1 MAESLTTDAFI
12 NALRRFIARRGQ
24 VRMIRSDNGSN
35 FTGAEKE
42 LGQAIKEWNQS
53 RIESFLLQQGI
64 TWQFNAPGAS
74 HHGGAWERLIRA
86 TRRVMVGLTREQM
99 LNDDGLNTL
108 FAEAESVLNGRP
120 LTRCSTDPNDFSCL
134 TPNHLLLKD
143 QQSLPPGI
151 FSSHDNY
158 VRRRW
163 RQVQY
168 LSNLFWKRWVREYLT
183 LLQVRQKWLLPQRS
197 VQVGD
202 LVLIVDPNAPRG
214 SRLFGKVEETFPDR
228 NGRVRNAS
236 IRTKSLWRMATVKTS
251 HLHRLFTFRDAPQW
265 RLVYVLRVLLVSP
278 GAGAVYC
285 FTKFSRACAK
295 TLSHIPSKLAII
307 LTVS

>member
-53 RIESFLLQQGI
+53 QIDSFLLQQGI
-64 TWQFNAPGAS
+64 TWRFNAPGAS

-99 LNDDGLNTL
+99 LNDDGLSTL

-134 TPNHLLLKD
+134 TPNHLLLLKD

-163 RQVQY
+163 RQVQ
-168 LSNLFWKRWVREYLT
+168 
-183 LLQVRQKWLLPQRS
+183 S
-197 VQVGD
+197 VLEEVGTW
-202 LVLIVDPNAPRG
+202 IPDP
-214 SRLFGKVEETFPDR
+214 S
-228 NGRVRNAS
+228 AS
-236 IRTKSLWRMATVKTS
+236 AAEMASSSTECS
-251 HLHRLFTFRDAPQW
+251 SW
-265 RLVYVLRVLLVSP
+265 RLGVNRWSQCSKRILV
-278 GAGAVYC
+278 VW
-285 FTKFSRACAK
+285 
-295 TLSHIPSKLAII
+295 
-307 LTVS
+307 